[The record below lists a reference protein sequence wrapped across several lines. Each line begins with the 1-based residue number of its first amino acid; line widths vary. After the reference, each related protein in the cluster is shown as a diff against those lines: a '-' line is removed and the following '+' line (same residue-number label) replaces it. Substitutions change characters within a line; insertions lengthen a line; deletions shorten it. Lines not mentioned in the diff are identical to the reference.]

1 MSGEEGGRRR
11 FFVNEG
17 ERAGG
22 REEARGLAAG
32 VSFGLQYAG
41 QQLFAWCLRAGM
53 DVGGV
58 GGIVTCYMLHVT
70 LSVRTIRE
78 GGEKIGQRI
87 VYINNILFIYTIL

>member
-1 MSGEEGGRRR
+1 
-11 FFVNEG
+11 
-17 ERAGG
+17 
-22 REEARGLAAG
+22 
-32 VSFGLQYAG
+32 
-41 QQLFAWCLRAGM
+41 M

-70 LSVRTIRE
+70 LSARAIHG

>member
-1 MSGEEGGRRR
+1 
-11 FFVNEG
+11 
-17 ERAGG
+17 
-22 REEARGLAAG
+22 
-32 VSFGLQYAG
+32 
-41 QQLFAWCLRAGM
+41 M

-70 LSVRTIRE
+70 LSVRAIRE